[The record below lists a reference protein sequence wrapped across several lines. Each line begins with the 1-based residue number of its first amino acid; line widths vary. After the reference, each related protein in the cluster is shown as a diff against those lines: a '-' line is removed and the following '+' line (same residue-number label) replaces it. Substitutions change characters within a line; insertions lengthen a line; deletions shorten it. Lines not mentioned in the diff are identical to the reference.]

1 MDIELRKIVKKQLL
15 WVALVSI
22 SMFFASMLSAFIVE
36 KADVGNWK
44 DFILPVA
51 SFKIEIN
58 AETVPIW
65 FGEEYERSFEVGYF
79 LISTSIIIFSSF
91 LLFFIK
97 PLLKKGKS
105 IFSLVFIV
113 LILGI
118 LFTYFQIKG
127 WQELTNQG
135 VYLTGVGSNVAGSF
149 LYILT
154 LTHLLH
160 LFGGLIGLC
169 ISTIKSKQNLY
180 SINNYLGLE
189 LTTIYWHFLTILW
202 IILYSFLKFY

>member
-1 MDIELRKIVKKQLL
+1 MDIALRNTVKKQLL

-44 DFILPVA
+44 DFILPVYFTIDWNNE
-51 SFKIEIN
+51 SVDI
-58 AETVPIW
+58 
-65 FGEEYERSFEVGYF
+65 GYF
-79 LISTSIIIFSSF
+79 LISTVIIIISSLL
-91 LLFFIK
+91 LLFVK
-97 PLLKKGKS
+97 PLLKNGKS

-113 LILGI
+113 FILGI

-160 LFGGLIGLC
+160 LFGGLVGLC

-189 LTTIYWHFLTILW
+189 LTSIYWHFLTILW
-202 IILYSFLKFY
+202 IILFTFLKFY

>member
-1 MDIELRKIVKKQLL
+1 MDIALRNTVKKQLL

-36 KADVGNWK
+36 KADVVNWK
-44 DFILPVA
+44 VFILPDQ
-51 SFKIEIN
+51 
-58 AETVPIW
+58 
-65 FGEEYERSFEVGYF
+65 FE
-79 LISTSIIIFSSF
+79 ISTVIIIISSLL
-91 LLFFIK
+91 LLFVK
-97 PLLKKGKS
+97 PLLKNGKS

-113 LILGI
+113 FILGI

-127 WQELTNQG
+127 WQQLTNQG

-160 LFGGLIGLC
+160 LFGGLVGLC

-202 IILYSFLKFY
+202 IILFSFLKFY

>member
-1 MDIELRKIVKKQLL
+1 MDIALRNRVKKQLL

-44 DFILPVA
+44 DIVLPVFTINTPEFIKDWYYL
-51 SFKIEIN
+51 SFD
-58 AETVPIW
+58 
-65 FGEEYERSFEVGYF
+65 VGYF
-79 LISTSIIIFSSF
+79 LISTVIIIISSS

-97 PLLKKGKS
+97 PLLKKGKP
-105 IFSLVFIV
+105 IFSLIFIV

-118 LFTYFQIKG
+118 LFSFFQITG
-127 WQELTNQG
+127 WKELANQG
-135 VYLTGVGSNVAGSF
+135 VYLTGPGSNVAGSF

-160 LFGGLIGLC
+160 LFGGLVGLC

-189 LTTIYWHFLTILW
+189 LTSIYWHFLTILW
-202 IILYSFLKFY
+202 IILYAFLKFY

>member
-44 DFILPVA
+44 DFILPVYFTIDWNNE
-51 SFKIEIN
+51 SVDI
-58 AETVPIW
+58 
-65 FGEEYERSFEVGYF
+65 GYF
-79 LISTSIIIFSSF
+79 LISTVIIIISSLL
-91 LLFFIK
+91 LLFVK
-97 PLLKKGKS
+97 PLLKNGKS

-113 LILGI
+113 FILGI

-160 LFGGLIGLC
+160 LFGGLVGLC

-189 LTTIYWHFLTILW
+189 LTSIYWHFLTILW
-202 IILYSFLKFY
+202 IILYAFLKFY

>member
-1 MDIELRKIVKKQLL
+1 MDMPLRNIVKKQLL
-15 WVALVSI
+15 WISLAAI

-36 KADVGNWK
+36 RADVRNWK
-44 DFILPVA
+44 EFILP
-51 SFKIEIN
+51 N
-58 AETVPIW
+58 
-65 FGEEYERSFEVGYF
+65 YF
-79 LISTSIIIFSSF
+79 LFSTVVILLSS
-91 LLFFIK
+91 LVLFFIK
-97 PLLKKGKS
+97 PHLKKEKS
-105 IFSLVFIV
+105 IFSLVLSA

-127 WQELTNQG
+127 WQQLTNQG
-135 VYLTGVGSNVAGSF
+135 IYLTGVGSNISGSF

-160 LFGGLIGLC
+160 LAGGLVGLC

-189 LTTIYWHFLTILW
+189 LTAIYWHFLTILW
-202 IILYSFLKFY
+202 VILFAFLKFY

>member
-1 MDIELRKIVKKQLL
+1 MDIALRNTVKKQLL

-44 DFILPVA
+44 VFILPDQ
-51 SFKIEIN
+51 
-58 AETVPIW
+58 
-65 FGEEYERSFEVGYF
+65 FE
-79 LISTSIIIFSSF
+79 ISTAIILLSSF

-97 PLLKKGKS
+97 PLLKRKKS

-118 LFTYFQIKG
+118 LFSYFQIKG
-127 WQELTNQG
+127 WQQLTNEG
-135 VYLTGVGSNVAGSF
+135 VYLTGAGSNVAGSF

-160 LFGGLIGLC
+160 LLGGLVGLC

-189 LTTIYWHFLTILW
+189 LTSIYWHFLTILW
-202 IILYSFLKFY
+202 IILFTFLKFY

>member
-44 DFILPVA
+44 DFILPVYFTIDWNNE
-51 SFKIEIN
+51 SVDI
-58 AETVPIW
+58 
-65 FGEEYERSFEVGYF
+65 GYF
-79 LISTSIIIFSSF
+79 LISTVIIIISSLL
-91 LLFFIK
+91 LLFVK
-97 PLLKKGKS
+97 PLLKNGKS

-113 LILGI
+113 FILGI

-160 LFGGLIGLC
+160 LFGGLVGLC

-189 LTTIYWHFLTILW
+189 LTSIYWHFLTILW
-202 IILYSFLKFY
+202 IILYVFLKFY

>member
-44 DFILPVA
+44 DFILPVYFTIDWHNE
-51 SFKIEIN
+51 SVDI
-58 AETVPIW
+58 
-65 FGEEYERSFEVGYF
+65 GYF
-79 LISTSIIIFSSF
+79 LISTVIIIISSLL
-91 LLFFIK
+91 LLFVK
-97 PLLKKGKS
+97 PLLKNGKS

-113 LILGI
+113 FILGI

-127 WQELTNQG
+127 WQQLTNQG

-160 LFGGLIGLC
+160 LFGGLVGLC

-202 IILYSFLKFY
+202 IILFTFLKFY

>member
-1 MDIELRKIVKKQLL
+1 MDISLRNTVKKQLL

-44 DFILPVA
+44 NFILPVA
-51 SFKIEIN
+51 FTIDWLVIN
-58 AETVPIW
+58 GRGFDVD
-65 FGEEYERSFEVGYF
+65 YF
-79 LISTSIIIFSSF
+79 LISTFIIILSSF
-91 LLFFIK
+91 SLFFIK

-105 IFSLVFIV
+105 IFSLVLFV

-118 LFTYFQIKG
+118 LFSYFQIKG
-127 WQELTNQG
+127 WKELTNDG
-135 VYLTGVGSNVAGSF
+135 IYLTGAGSNVAGSF

-160 LFGGLIGLC
+160 LLGGLVGLC
-169 ISTIKSKQNLY
+169 ISTIKSKLNLY

-189 LTTIYWHFLTILW
+189 LTSIYWHFLTLLW
-202 IILYSFLKFY
+202 IILYAFLKFY

>member
-1 MDIELRKIVKKQLL
+1 MDIVLRNTVKKQLL

-36 KADVGNWK
+36 KADVVNWK
-44 DFILPVA
+44 VFILPDQ
-51 SFKIEIN
+51 
-58 AETVPIW
+58 
-65 FGEEYERSFEVGYF
+65 FE
-79 LISTSIIIFSSF
+79 ISTAIILLSSF

-97 PLLKKGKS
+97 PLLKREKS
-105 IFSLVFIV
+105 IFVLVSVVFT
-113 LILGI
+113 LGI
-118 LFTYFQIKG
+118 LFSYFQIKG
-127 WQELTNQG
+127 WQQLTTEG
-135 VYLTGVGSNVAGSF
+135 VYLTGAGSNVAGSF

-160 LFGGLIGLC
+160 LVGGLVGLC

-189 LTTIYWHFLTILW
+189 LTSIYWHFLTILW
-202 IILYSFLKFY
+202 IILFTFLKFY

>member
-1 MDIELRKIVKKQLL
+1 MDIALRNTVKKQLL
-15 WVALVSI
+15 WVSLVSI

-36 KADVGNWK
+36 KADVANWE

-51 SFKIEIN
+51 FTFDLIVSSPNSDWVIGGSGI
-58 AETVPIW
+58 
-65 FGEEYERSFEVGYF
+65 VGYF
-79 LISTSIIIFSSF
+79 LISTAIIILSSF

-105 IFSLVFIV
+105 VFSLVFIV

-118 LFTYFQIKG
+118 LFSYFQIKG
-127 WQELTNQG
+127 WQQLTIDG
-135 VYLTGVGSNVAGSF
+135 IYLTGDGSNVAGSF

-160 LFGGLIGLC
+160 LVGGLVGLC

-189 LTTIYWHFLTILW
+189 LISIYWHFLTILW
-202 IILYSFLKFY
+202 VILFAFLKFY

>member
-1 MDIELRKIVKKQLL
+1 MDIALRNTVKKQLL

-44 DFILPVA
+44 VFILPDQ
-51 SFKIEIN
+51 
-58 AETVPIW
+58 
-65 FGEEYERSFEVGYF
+65 FE
-79 LISTSIIIFSSF
+79 ISTAIILVSSF
-91 LLFFIK
+91 LLFFFK
-97 PLLKKGKS
+97 PLLKREKS
-105 IFSLVFIV
+105 IFGLVFMV
-113 LILGI
+113 LILGL
-118 LFTYFQIKG
+118 LFSFFQIKG
-127 WQELTNQG
+127 WEQLTSQG
-135 VYLTGVGSNVAGSF
+135 IYLTGIGSNVAGSF

-160 LFGGLIGLC
+160 LVGGLVGLC

-189 LTTIYWHFLTILW
+189 LTSIYWHFLTILW
-202 IILYSFLKFY
+202 IILFTFLKFY

>member
-44 DFILPVA
+44 DFILPVYFTIDWNNE
-51 SFKIEIN
+51 SVDI
-58 AETVPIW
+58 
-65 FGEEYERSFEVGYF
+65 GYF
-79 LISTSIIIFSSF
+79 LISTVIIIISSSL
-91 LLFFIK
+91 LLFVK
-97 PLLKKGKS
+97 PLLKNGKS

-113 LILGI
+113 FILGI

-127 WQELTNQG
+127 WQELTKQG

-160 LFGGLIGLC
+160 LFGGLVGLC

-202 IILYSFLKFY
+202 IILFSFLKFY

>member
-1 MDIELRKIVKKQLL
+1 MDIALRNTVKKQLL
-15 WVALVSI
+15 WVALAAI

-44 DFILPVA
+44 VFILPDQ
-51 SFKIEIN
+51 
-58 AETVPIW
+58 
-65 FGEEYERSFEVGYF
+65 FE
-79 LISTSIIIFSSF
+79 ISTAIIILSSF

-97 PLLKKGKS
+97 PLLKREKS

-113 LILGI
+113 FILGI
-118 LFTYFQIKG
+118 LFSYFQIKG
-127 WQELTNQG
+127 WQQLTNEG
-135 VYLTGVGSNVAGSF
+135 VYLTGVGSNIAGSF

-160 LFGGLIGLC
+160 LVGGLVGLC

-189 LTTIYWHFLTILW
+189 LTSIYWHFLTILW
-202 IILYSFLKFY
+202 IILFTFLKFY

>member
-44 DFILPVA
+44 DFILPVYFTIDWHNE
-51 SFKIEIN
+51 SVDI
-58 AETVPIW
+58 
-65 FGEEYERSFEVGYF
+65 GYF
-79 LISTSIIIFSSF
+79 LISTVIIIISSLL
-91 LLFFIK
+91 LLFVK
-97 PLLKKGKS
+97 PLLKNGKS

-113 LILGI
+113 FILGI

-127 WQELTNQG
+127 WQELTKQG

-160 LFGGLIGLC
+160 LFGGLVGLC

-202 IILYSFLKFY
+202 IILFTFLKFY

>member
-1 MDIELRKIVKKQLL
+1 MDIALRNRVKKQLL

-44 DFILPVA
+44 DIVLPVFTINTPEFIKDWYYL
-51 SFKIEIN
+51 SFD
-58 AETVPIW
+58 
-65 FGEEYERSFEVGYF
+65 VGYF
-79 LISTSIIIFSSF
+79 LISTVIIIISSS

-97 PLLKKGKS
+97 PLLKKGKP
-105 IFSLVFIV
+105 IFSLIFIV

-118 LFTYFQIKG
+118 LFSFFQITG
-127 WQELTNQG
+127 WKELTNQG
-135 VYLTGVGSNVAGSF
+135 VYLTGPGSNVAGSF

-160 LFGGLIGLC
+160 LFGGLVGLC

-189 LTTIYWHFLTILW
+189 LTSIYWHFLTILW
-202 IILYSFLKFY
+202 IILYAFLKFY

>member
-1 MDIELRKIVKKQLL
+1 MDIALRNIVKKQLL
-15 WVALVSI
+15 WVALAAI

-36 KADVGNWK
+36 KADIGNWK
-44 DFILPVA
+44 EFILPDQ
-51 SFKIEIN
+51 
-58 AETVPIW
+58 
-65 FGEEYERSFEVGYF
+65 F
-79 LISTSIIIFSSF
+79 LISTGIIILSSF

-97 PLLKKGKS
+97 PRLNKGKS

-118 LFTYFQIKG
+118 LFSYFQIKG
-127 WQELTNQG
+127 WQQLTSQG
-135 VYLTGVGSNVAGSF
+135 IYLTGVGSNIAGSF

-160 LFGGLIGLC
+160 LVGGLVGLC
-169 ISTIKSKQNLY
+169 IGTIKSKQNLY

-189 LTTIYWHFLTILW
+189 LTSIYWHFLTVIW
-202 IILYSFLKFY
+202 IILFAFLKFY

>member
-1 MDIELRKIVKKQLL
+1 MDIALRNTVKKQLL

-44 DFILPVA
+44 VFILPDQ
-51 SFKIEIN
+51 
-58 AETVPIW
+58 
-65 FGEEYERSFEVGYF
+65 FE
-79 LISTSIIIFSSF
+79 ISTAIIILSSF
-91 LLFFIK
+91 LLFFVK
-97 PLLKKGKS
+97 PLLKREKS
-105 IFSLVFIV
+105 IFVLVFIIF
-113 LILGI
+113 ILGI
-118 LFTYFQIKG
+118 LFSYFQIKG
-127 WQELTNQG
+127 WQQLTNEG
-135 VYLTGVGSNVAGSF
+135 VYLTGAGSNVAGSF

-160 LFGGLIGLC
+160 LVGGLVGLC

-189 LTTIYWHFLTILW
+189 LTSIYWHFLTILW
-202 IILYSFLKFY
+202 IILFTFLKFY

>member
-1 MDIELRKIVKKQLL
+1 MDIALRNTVKKQLL

-44 DFILPVA
+44 DLILPVA
-51 SFKIEIN
+51 FTIDWLVIN
-58 AETVPIW
+58 D
-65 FGEEYERSFEVGYF
+65 RSFVVDYF
-79 LISTSIIIFSSF
+79 LISSAIIILSSF

-97 PLLKKGKS
+97 PRLKQGKS

-118 LFTYFQIKG
+118 LFSYFQITG
-127 WQELTNQG
+127 WKELTNQG
-135 VYLTGVGSNVAGSF
+135 VYLTGPGSNVAGSF

-160 LFGGLIGLC
+160 LFGGLVGLC

-189 LTTIYWHFLTILW
+189 LISIYWHFLTILW
-202 IILYSFLKFY
+202 VILFAFLKFY

>member
-44 DFILPVA
+44 DFILPVYFTIDWNNE
-51 SFKIEIN
+51 SVDI
-58 AETVPIW
+58 
-65 FGEEYERSFEVGYF
+65 GYF
-79 LISTSIIIFSSF
+79 LISTVIIIISSLL
-91 LLFFIK
+91 LLFVK

-113 LILGI
+113 FILGI

-127 WQELTNQG
+127 WQELTKQG

-160 LFGGLIGLC
+160 LFGGLVGLC

-202 IILYSFLKFY
+202 IILFSFLKFY

>member
-1 MDIELRKIVKKQLL
+1 MDIALRNRVKKQLL

-36 KADVGNWK
+36 KADVVNWK

-51 SFKIEIN
+51 SFKID
-58 AETVPIW
+58 W
-65 FGEEYERSFEVGYF
+65 FGEEYERSFDVGYF
-79 LISTSIIIFSSF
+79 LISTSIIIFSSLL
-91 LLFFIK
+91 LLFVK
-97 PLLKKGKS
+97 PLLKNGKS

-113 LILGI
+113 FILGI

-160 LFGGLIGLC
+160 LFGGLVGLC

-189 LTTIYWHFLTILW
+189 LTSIYWHFLTILW
-202 IILYSFLKFY
+202 IILYVFLKFY

>member
-44 DFILPVA
+44 DFILPVYFTIDWNNE
-51 SFKIEIN
+51 SVDI
-58 AETVPIW
+58 
-65 FGEEYERSFEVGYF
+65 GYF
-79 LISTSIIIFSSF
+79 LISTVIIIISSLL
-91 LLFFIK
+91 LLFVK
-97 PLLKKGKS
+97 PLLKNGKS

-127 WQELTNQG
+127 WQELTKQG

-160 LFGGLIGLC
+160 LFGGLVGLC

>member
-1 MDIELRKIVKKQLL
+1 MDIALRNIVKKQLL

-44 DFILPVA
+44 DIVLPVFTINTPEFIKDWYYL
-51 SFKIEIN
+51 SFD
-58 AETVPIW
+58 
-65 FGEEYERSFEVGYF
+65 VGYF
-79 LISTSIIIFSSF
+79 LISTVIIIISSS

-97 PLLKKGKS
+97 PLLKKGKP
-105 IFSLVFIV
+105 IFSLIFIV

-118 LFTYFQIKG
+118 LFSFFQITG
-127 WQELTNQG
+127 WKELANQG
-135 VYLTGVGSNVAGSF
+135 VYLTGPGSNVAGSF

-160 LFGGLIGLC
+160 LFGGLVGLC

-189 LTTIYWHFLTILW
+189 LTSIYWHFLTILW
-202 IILYSFLKFY
+202 IILYAFLKFY

>member
-44 DFILPVA
+44 DFILPVYFTIDWNNE
-51 SFKIEIN
+51 SVDI
-58 AETVPIW
+58 
-65 FGEEYERSFEVGYF
+65 GYF
-79 LISTSIIIFSSF
+79 LISTVIIIISSSL
-91 LLFFIK
+91 LLFVK
-97 PLLKKGKS
+97 PLLKNGKS

-113 LILGI
+113 FILGI

-160 LFGGLIGLC
+160 LFGGLVGLC

-189 LTTIYWHFLTILW
+189 LTSIYWHFLTILW
-202 IILYSFLKFY
+202 IILFTFLKFY